1 MVEGVADARVDQNE
15 LGFGA
20 VFFVELH
27 DELFERAVVSVEG
40 FHLAVVAYELGDGHD
55 GVGER
60 VLDGVLLGEEDVVSY
75 FDVFVGVGVF
85 VQGRVAADCFEQHN
99 HAVVQQASPLNE
111 II

>member
-1 MVEGVADARVDQNE
+1 MVEGVADARVDQDE

-40 FHLAVVAYELGDGHD
+40 FHLAVVAYELGDGHY

-85 VQGRVAADCFEQHN
+85 V
-99 HAVVQQASPLNE
+99 
-111 II
+111 

>member
-1 MVEGVADARVDQNE
+1 M
-15 LGFGA
+15 
-20 VFFVELH
+20 
-27 DELFERAVVSVEG
+27 VSVEG

-85 VQGRVAADCFEQHN
+85 V
-99 HAVVQQASPLNE
+99 
-111 II
+111 